1 MDFLFN
7 EYYSLTNYLIS
18 SKLDSAPHRYT
29 SSFAYIPSY
38 IFALRQYRSR
48 VDQGQERGLLAA
60 GGVLGASLG
69 T

>member
-38 IFALRQYRSR
+38 IFVLRQCRPK
-48 VDQGQERGLLAA
+48 VDQGQGRGLLAA
-60 GGVLGASLG
+60 GEVLGASHG